1 MLKFLHVARI
11 SNFRIFLAD
20 LSPDFKHV
28 VLSRLDE
35 LLGLQYMVG
44 KLQMSNFQPN
54 FNRSKLLLVAPD
66 MSQTVHEGIV

>member
-1 MLKFLHVARI
+1 MLKFLHEARI

-28 VLSRLDE
+28 VLFHLNE

-44 KLQMSNFQPN
+44 KLHMSSFQPN
-54 FNRSKLLLVAPD
+54 FNRRKILPVALD
-66 MSQTVHEGIV
+66 MS